1 MDLRS
6 GLTEEG
12 LDQLQWG
19 ITGNKPDR
27 SKPASAPIAAP
38 ELREARPAA
47 PKGEPKAAVSS
58 RFSRSSWTARLA
70 LSRKHL
76 LLWAAATLIV
86 AIVLSILLV
95 QKRRAELAA
104 NLAEL
109 EFFESARAGGPAKIG
124 AASPPAVE
132 AACVPGKERTEA
144 GIVFVR
150 ICPGTFTMGSSEEEA
165 GINGNELPAHQV
177 TLSEFWIGKTEIT
190 NEQYRQFSFDHL
202 GEADLPAANISWSDA
217 TAACQYF
224 GGRLPTEAEW
234 EYAARAG
241 SQTAW
246 SFGNDEK
253 LLPEYAWYSENA
265 DLTAHPVGNKKPNK
279 WGLHDV
285 HGNVMEWVAGW
296 FDAYPAEAQINPVG
310 PSTGMLRVL
319 RGGSFYSSPD
329 RLRSAIR
336 GTNSPKDR
344 VKVFGFR
351 CARDPR
357 R

>member
-1 MDLRS
+1 VAA
-6 GLTEEG
+6 
-12 LDQLQWG
+12 
-19 ITGNKPDR
+19 NKAQ
-27 SKPASAPIAAP
+27 PASARVKKMWGLWGVPAWIGLLTFLVIAVFLLDHYFPRLGEQLANT
-38 ELREARPAA
+38 EA
-47 PKGEPKAAVSS
+47 K
-58 RFSRSSWTARLA
+58 
-70 LSRKHL
+70 
-76 LLWAAATLIV
+76 
-86 AIVLSILLV
+86 
-95 QKRRAELAA
+95 
-104 NLAEL
+104 
-109 EFFESARAGGPAKIG
+109 
-124 AASPPAVE
+124 PAVE
-132 AACVPGKERTEA
+132 ACVPGKEREDA
-144 GIVFVR
+144 GITYVR

-177 TLSEFWIGKTEIT
+177 TLREFWIGKTEIT
-190 NEQYRQFSFDHL
+190 NEQYRQFSFDHP
-202 GEADLPAANISWSDA
+202 GEANLPAADISWSDA
-217 TAACQYF
+217 AAACQYF

-253 LLPEYAWYSENA
+253 MLPEYAWYSENSGF
-265 DLTAHPVGNKKPNK
+265 TAHPVGKKKPNA

-296 FDAYPAEAQINPVG
+296 FDVYSAEAQINPVG
-310 PSTGMLRVL
+310 PSKGMLRVL

-351 CARDPR
+351 CAHDPSFQTPSK
-357 R
+357 